1 LRIQNRSGPEAP
13 RSFWSE
19 GRTTLRAVESMK
31 AMAEAMM
38 VEAITHLPAGLPS
51 DTVGIK
57 KRLVKGREM
66 RRRGWG

>member
-1 LRIQNRSGPEAP
+1 MSIQNRSGPDAP

-19 GRTTLRAVESMK
+19 GRTTLRAVESMN
-31 AMAEAMM
+31 AMADAMM

-57 KRLVKGREM
+57 KRLIKGMEM
-66 RRRGWG
+66 G